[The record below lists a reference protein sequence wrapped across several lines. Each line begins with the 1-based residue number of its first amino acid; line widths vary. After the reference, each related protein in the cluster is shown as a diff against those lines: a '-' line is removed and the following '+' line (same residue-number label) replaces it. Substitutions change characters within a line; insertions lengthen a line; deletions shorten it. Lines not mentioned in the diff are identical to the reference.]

1 MIRIKNNTNKQL
13 SKKCNKVNEWQWRQ
27 KDTTISSQ
35 LKKYSSANFLYQI
48 SYPYPFQIP
57 CNQKKKR
64 KRKEQTNKQKKLLN

>member
-35 LKKYSSANFLYQI
+35 
-48 SYPYPFQIP
+48 
-57 CNQKKKR
+57 
-64 KRKEQTNKQKKLLN
+64 EQTNKQKNY